1 MSKIY
6 LPLKIYKYENN
17 TETYLWDQDWL
28 VLGSKI
34 TAKTSNWENFAQEA
48 VLEANGDII
57 TQLYIGSPGAVDL
70 STAGKMVDAT
80 PFIGKTIRCY
90 LKGDTQQRMIQ
101 LAFSSLSQVGTVDVS
116 QSFWIGGAQ
125 KFIVS
130 GGLQLLNNGSD
141 QARCSSI
148 AFPIKDGNTY
158 YTQWVG
164 CLGRGDTGKYLGYS
178 NSTSRGSSVDIA
190 AWLNGYEPVVPDED
204 NPYWDGGTSGEGGGG
219 GNFSEDSDTIGLD
232 TLPTLDAVGTG
243 FATLFTPT
251 RTQLAHL
258 ADIMWNNNIFAAL
271 QNLVENITNMFT
283 GLSIVPFLVS
293 PGSTV
298 EVTWLGLPITEV
310 YLTLAAQQ
318 FYEIDMG
325 TINLGDDQRIHTTGS
340 ALDYAPFSK
349 LGIYL
354 PFIGFQELDIDECR
368 GCVIGLTYRIDIL
381 SGTAVAVIS
390 LNGNNVYQ
398 YTGNCLTQIPI
409 TSQNLESLVSDAV
422 NVGIAVSSVAATQA
436 SVTAG
441 ESYTNYSGQVP
452 LEKQDQAIADL
463 EKINERGRGQ
473 LSSATADA
481 AMGMKPNIKK
491 SGAVSAAASLLSVK
505 QPYLFITTP
514 RQSIPDFYQRYCGFP
529 SNMTGKLNTFR
540 GYTVVED
547 IRLNNLVATS
557 SEVAEIYSLLKKG
570 VII

>member
-48 VLEANGDII
+48 ILEANGDII
-57 TQLYIGSPGAVDL
+57 TQLYIGSPGNVDL

-80 PFIGKTIRCY
+80 PFLGKTIRCY
-90 LKGDTQQRMIQ
+90 LKGDSQQRMIQ
-101 LAFSSLSQVGTVDVS
+101 LVFSSLGSLGTASVD
-116 QSFWIGGAQ
+116 QSFWIGGAL
-125 KFIVS
+125 KFNIT
-130 GGLQLLNNGSD
+130 GGIGQLLNNGND
-141 QARCSSI
+141 QARCTSI

-164 CLGRGDTGKYLGYS
+164 CIGRGDTGKYNAYS
-178 NSTSRGSSVDIA
+178 NSTSRGTSTAIA
-190 AWLNGYEPVVPDED
+190 DWLNGYVPVVPDED

-219 GNFSEDSDTIGLD
+219 GNFSEDSDTIALD
-232 TLPTLDAVGTG
+232 NLPTLDAVGTG

-251 RTQLAHL
+251 KTQLAHL

-283 GLSIVPFLVS
+283 GLSIVPFLVT

-310 YLTLAAQQ
+310 YLTLAAKQ

-325 TINLGDDQRIHTTGS
+325 TINLAEDQRIHTTGS

-368 GCVIGLTYRIDIL
+368 GCVMGLIYRIDIL
-381 SGTAVAVIS
+381 SGTCVAVIS
-390 LNGNNVYQ
+390 LDGNNVYQ

-409 TSQNLESLVSDAV
+409 TNESLESLVSDAV
-422 NVGIAVSSVAATQA
+422 NVGIAISNTGATAAT
-436 SVTAG
+436 SAG
-441 ESYTNYSGQVP
+441 EISEAANSSEGLKFDDIANAHRKITNS
-452 LEKQDQAIADL
+452 E
-463 EKINERGRGQ
+463 GQ
-473 LSSATADA
+473 LASATANA
-481 AMGMKPNIKK
+481 MMGMKPTIKK

-505 QPYLFITTP
+505 QPYLFVTTP

-529 SNMTGKLNTFR
+529 SNMTGKLNTFS
-540 GYTVVED
+540 GFTVVES
-547 IRLNNLVATS
+547 IRLNGLVATS
-557 SEVAEIYSLLKKG
+557 PEVAEIYDLLKKG